1 MMKYVLAAIAG
12 VWAADGLSLL
22 LAPRHV
28 ITRVRAVLAISPA
41 VLRWEAL
48 ATCLGIVLIVSTKEL
63 RYQPL
68 WVITGIA
75 MIAKGLFLATGPEP
89 WRRRILEWCL
99 TREDI
104 DYRFWGLG
112 LCALALLLL
121 DALGWLGDAN

>member
-1 MMKYVLAAIAG
+1 MKYVLAAIAG

-28 ITRVRAVLAISPA
+28 VTRVREVLAISPA

-75 MIAKGLFLATGPEP
+75 MIVKGLFLATGPEP